1 MDSGQKSE
9 NFSSSDVLFKSANPA
24 IINHPNPRNI
34 HTGVCG
40 ATLKSWWDFSKV
52 KIKFQRGGRDLDG
65 VSTVLLPEWHLSRG
79 WRWLQGQQSA
89 MAGATYLPPPL
100 LILRSDFFR
109 ASSLPCG
116 REATEAAPFCS
127 SGGDGSWSRRAPV
140 ETAAGPRRRRRNP
153 RGGAVDGRRVDAG
166 SGDASPLVV
175 LTTET
180 TPAFPTTTVHA
191 TRRRGN
197 QVSRW
202 AAMGF

>member
-24 IINHPNPRNI
+24 IINHPNSRNI

-89 MAGATYLPPPL
+89 MAGATYLPPAL
-100 LILRSDFFR
+100 LILRSDFLGR
-109 ASSLPCG
+109 ALCPVVGRRLKLPPFAVAAVTG
-116 REATEAAPFCS
+116 VEAGE
-127 SGGDGSWSRRAPV
+127 RRW
-140 ETAAGPRRRRRNP
+140 RQQQD
-153 RGGAVDGRRVDAG
+153 RGGGGGTHVGEPWTDAG
-166 SGDASPLVV
+166 WTQGVG
-175 LTTET
+175 T
-180 TPAFPTTTVHA
+180 H
-191 TRRRGN
+191 RR
-197 QVSRW
+197 
-202 AAMGF
+202 